1 LEDSVTEGPIEK
13 RLREVL
19 IGGIEPRAIVI
30 ADYDPSWPQRFRR
43 EEAKIRTALGETAVA
58 VEHIGST
65 AVPGLA
71 AKPIVDILLV
81 VEDSGEEA
89 SYLPAMEQAG
99 YVLRVREPDAD
110 EHRMFR
116 TPEKDVHV
124 HVYSEGSVE
133 IGRYLVLRDHLRENE
148 GDRELYART
157 KRELASRDWPSMDHY
172 ADAKTGV
179 VEGILARAAIS
190 DSDAVHKD

>member
-1 LEDSVTEGPIEK
+1 
-13 RLREVL
+13 
-19 IGGIEPRAIVI
+19 
-30 ADYDPSWPQRFRR
+30 
-43 EEAKIRTALGETAVA
+43 
-58 VEHIGST
+58 
-65 AVPGLA
+65 
-71 AKPIVDILLV
+71 
-81 VEDSGEEA
+81 
-89 SYLPAMEQAG
+89 
-99 YVLRVREPDAD
+99 
-110 EHRMFR
+110 MFR